1 MPNIFISINND
12 DNDDVNEDNDFFFR
26 GMVNWQKAF
35 NLISSQNHCQ
45 SRDWT

>member
-26 GMVNWQKAF
+26 GMVN
-35 NLISSQNHCQ
+35 
-45 SRDWT
+45 